1 MNVICGIGPFF
12 IGFPGFQT
20 SCLLFT
26 LRLAEDMLIT
36 VTCFVS
42 DSHCDA
48 GYLLYGDFCYQF
60 ETESVKTWHDAEAH
74 CSREQAHLASLHS
87 EEELSF
93 LTGDPTGISL
103 WMGGH
108 DSVTEGGWEWSNGSP
123 FRYIRWSPG
132 NPDNFNG
139 EDCLSIL
146 INNGY
151 WNDDT
156 CQQKRGYICKR
167 KGEICCFNCC

>member
-1 MNVICGIGPFF
+1 MFSVEPNFSLCSLPGNYEGKWETTNCFKSLGFICEM
-12 IGFPGFQT
+12 T
-20 SCLLFT
+20 
-26 LRLAEDMLIT
+26 
-36 VTCFVS
+36 

-156 CQQKRGYICKR
+156 CQVSIHVRNTILTFPFR
-167 KGEICCFNCC
+167 KHS